1 MGFGS
6 TNRGWWWALDVLPM
20 VENGLWKYS
29 IGWRQS
35 LEVRKRMKMGFGG
48 ALKNWGWVLA
58 AIGSIQKA
66 KNGLM
71 KYYQGLNMD
80 FGVPEGVED
89 LLK

>member
-1 MGFGS
+1 M
-6 TNRGWWWALDVLPM
+6 M
-20 VENGLWKYS
+20 V
-29 IGWRQS
+29 
-35 LEVRKRMKMGFGG
+35 LEVLLE
-48 ALKNWGWVLA
+48 LKA